1 MSREKEYEVE
11 IEASHTVKLVMEDG
25 YYLTIN
31 PFAIIEEMIYDA
43 AVSYY
48 PIQILKD
55 LGEVQKYLAYE
66 MKED

>member
-11 IEASHTVKLVMEDG
+11 VEASHTVKLVMEDG

-31 PFAIIEEMIYDA
+31 PFAIIEEMIED